1 MIKIVD
7 ALERGRSAVL
17 FIFVLRKF
25 LVKIKSFTGG
35 YFSETVQK
43 TIAIM

>member
-7 ALERGRSAVL
+7 VLERGRSAVL

-25 LVKIKSFTGG
+25 LVKIKSFTAE
-35 YFSETVQK
+35 YYSETVQK
-43 TIAIM
+43 AIAIM